1 MADVGIRDV
10 ASRAGLSVATVSNV
24 LNRPELVSASAALRV
39 HQAID
44 ELGYVPNV
52 AARQLRAGRS
62 DAIGMAVINITNPF
76 FSGAVL
82 GAEEVAEQSG
92 YAVIVGNSYD
102 SHERESRYL
111 DLFDRQ
117 RLDGILLAPVSD
129 DLSGL
134 DRFEKRD
141 VPIVLVDRADPS
153 GVHLSV
159 SLDDVRGGA
168 MAAEH
173 LLAAGARHVA
183 FVGGPFRVAQ
193 MRERFEGAQRA
204 VTQAGARFSVIETT
218 TLNVRLGRDIGDRI
232 AAMDPADRPDGVFG
246 GNDEVALGILQ
257 SLIHHGVSVPADI
270 AIIGYDDIDFAGSAI
285 VPLTSISQ
293 PSVEMGRR
301 AAGLLLAALAGP
313 AESLESVRFQPS
325 LVQRQSTRTH

>member
-1 MADVGIRDV
+1 MGDVGIRDV
-10 ASRAGLSVATVSNV
+10 ARRAGLSVATVSNV
-24 LNRPELVSASAALRV
+24 LNRPELVSASAARRV
-39 HQAID
+39 HQAIED
-44 ELGYVPNV
+44 LGYVPNV

-92 YAVIVGNSYD
+92 FAVIVGNSYD

-134 DRFEKRD
+134 DRFDKRG

-168 MAAEH
+168 MAADH
-173 LLAAGARHVA
+173 LLAGGARHVA

-193 MRERFEGAQRA
+193 MRERFEGAERA
-204 VTQAGARFSVIETT
+204 VKRAGARFSLIETT
-218 TLNVRLGRDIGDRI
+218 TLSVRLGREIGDRI
-232 AAMDPADRPDGVFG
+232 AAMDAADRPDGIFG
-246 GNDEVALGILQ
+246 GNDEVALGIMQ
-257 SLIHHGVSVPADI
+257 SLIHHGVSVPDDI
-270 AIIGYDDIDFAGSAI
+270 AIVGYDDIDFAGSAI
-285 VPLTSISQ
+285 VPLTSVSQ

-301 AAGLLLAALAGP
+301 AAGLLLSALSSP
-313 AESLESVRFQPS
+313 ADELESVRFQPA
-325 LVQRQSTRTH
+325 LVHRQSTRNH